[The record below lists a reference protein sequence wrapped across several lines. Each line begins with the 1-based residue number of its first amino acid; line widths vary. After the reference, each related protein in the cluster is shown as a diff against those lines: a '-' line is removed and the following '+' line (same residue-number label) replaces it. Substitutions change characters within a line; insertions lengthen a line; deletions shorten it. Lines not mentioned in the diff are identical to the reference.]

1 VFGLLSG
8 LSAKLIAA
16 AVCLAFA
23 FTGGISRSVLFW

>member
-16 AVCLAFA
+16 VVCLAFA
-23 FTGGISRSVLFW
+23 FTGGAVGGPTF

>member
-23 FTGGISRSVLFW
+23 FTGAVGGPTF